1 MIIDGVL
8 VGVVLA
14 GLELGIAWI
23 LACVINHEPSSEK
36 KEEKEKE
43 NHKLTTKNQNLL
55 TLKGKSTFE
64 CVSLAYVGACYADSN

>member
-14 GLELGIAWI
+14 GLELGVAWV

-36 KEEKEKE
+36 RRKM
-43 NHKLTTKNQNLL
+43 NLL
-55 TLKGKSTFE
+55 
-64 CVSLAYVGACYADSN
+64 

>member
-14 GLELGIAWI
+14 GLELGVAWI

-36 KEEKEKE
+36 KEEKEPP
-43 NHKLTTKNQNLL
+43 LTFSASFVNFANQILNF
-55 TLKGKSTFE
+55 S
-64 CVSLAYVGACYADSN
+64 

>member
-14 GLELGIAWI
+14 GLELGVAWI

-36 KEEKEKE
+36 KEEKEFIVWFKTIKIIVHF
-43 NHKLTTKNQNLL
+43 NYTIKYIRFH
-55 TLKGKSTFE
+55 FFR
-64 CVSLAYVGACYADSN
+64 

>member
-36 KEEKEKE
+36 KEEQEPP
-43 NHKLTTKNQNLL
+43 LTFSANFANLGN
-55 TLKGKSTFE
+55 LK
-64 CVSLAYVGACYADSN
+64 

>member
-14 GLELGIAWI
+14 GLELGVAWI

-36 KEEKEKE
+36 KEEKEPPSLSFSA
-43 NHKLTTKNQNLL
+43 NFANLVN
-55 TLKGKSTFE
+55 LK
-64 CVSLAYVGACYADSN
+64 

>member
-36 KEEKEKE
+36 KEEKEPP
-43 NHKLTTKNQNLL
+43 LTFSGNFANLAN
-55 TLKGKSTFE
+55 LK
-64 CVSLAYVGACYADSN
+64 

>member
-14 GLELGIAWI
+14 GLELGVAWI

-36 KEEKEKE
+36 KEE
-43 NHKLTTKNQNLL
+43 T
-55 TLKGKSTFE
+55 
-64 CVSLAYVGACYADSN
+64 